1 MLSRWLGGDS
11 GQVSPHVVALRPE
24 ESGVVLL
31 CSDGL
36 WNYLP
41 EVEDLDAARTRGTT
55 PVELARELTE
65 HALAAGGHDNITV
78 VVIEVGGGR
87 GR

>member
-1 MLSRWLGGDS
+1 
-11 GQVSPHVVALRPE
+11 VVTLVPE
-24 ESGVVLL
+24 ESGIVLL

-41 EVEDLDAARTRGTT
+41 EVEDLDAVRPRGTT
-55 PVELARELTE
+55 PLGVARELTAA
-65 HALAAGGHDNITV
+65 ALRAGGHDNITV

-87 GR
+87 DS